1 LQEIKSG
8 RFRMNPK
15 EIKIAHFSYLLPE
28 ERIAKYPLQE
38 RDSSKLLLYQNSS
51 TTEQQFYNL
60 SHFLPKGSHLVFNN
74 SKVVNCR
81 LLFRTETGALIEL
94 FCLEPTDNT
103 DPSIALNA
111 TQKCIWKCLVGN
123 SKRWKA
129 DALQIELTSKSKST
143 KLSANKVFADN
154 GFFTI
159 EFTWDNEE
167 ITFGEILQAIGELPI
182 PPYLKRTADE
192 NDKISYQTI
201 YAKQEGS
208 VAAPTAGLHFT
219 DDVLT
224 SLHQAG
230 ITKEEITLHV
240 GAGTFIPVKSE
251 QIGDHEMHIELVSI
265 TKSNV
270 VSVLHNLDNIIAV
283 GTTSVRTMESLYYL
297 GCLVNEDPLLDA
309 KDLFIQQWMPYEIE
323 YKLTVKEALQSL
335 IHYFDSNKI
344 STLLFK
350 TSILIVPGFTFRIVN
365 GLITNFHQPNSTL
378 LLLIAAFV
386 GEEWKKIYDF
396 ALENQFRFLSFGDS
410 SLLLPS

>member
-1 LQEIKSG
+1 
-8 RFRMNPK
+8 MNPK
-15 EIKIAHFSYLLPE
+15 EIKIAHFSYPLPE

-51 TTEQQFYNL
+51 ITEQQFYNL

-81 LLFRTETGALIEL
+81 LMFRTETGALIEL
-94 FCLEPTDNT
+94 FCLEPIDNA
-103 DPSIALNA
+103 DPAIALNA
-111 TQKCIWKCLVGN
+111 THTSIWKCLVGN
-123 SKRWKA
+123 AKRWKA
-129 DALQIELTSKSKST
+129 DTLQIQVTSKSIST
-143 KLSANKVFADN
+143 WLTASKVRTEN

-159 EFTWDNEE
+159 EFNWDNDA

-182 PPYLKRTADE
+182 PPYLKRDADE

-219 DDVLT
+219 DKVLT
-224 SLHQAG
+224 SLLQAG

-251 QIGDHEMHIELVSI
+251 QIGDHEMHLELVSI
-265 TKSNV
+265 NKSNV
-270 VSVLHNLDNIIAV
+270 ISILQNLHHIIAV
-283 GTTSVRTMESLYYL
+283 GTTSVRTLESLYYL
-297 GCLVNEDPLLDA
+297 GCLVHENPSLDA
-309 KDLFIQQWMPYEIE
+309 KDLFVQQWMPYENEITLSVE
-323 YKLTVKEALQSL
+323 KALTSL
-335 IHYFDSNKI
+335 IQYFELNKI

-350 TSILIVPGFTFRIVN
+350 TNILIVPGFKFRIVN

-386 GEEWKKIYDF
+386 GDDWKKIYEF
-396 ALENQFRFLSFGDS
+396 ALDNQFRFLSFGDS
-410 SLLLPS
+410 SLLLPT